1 MSTVD
6 RNRKNEENSNS
17 ESLKERLERVGQID
31 VVHSIRETCFE
42 WESALKR
49 LKALE
54 RKLRNTAK
62 RAGWSEVATLFEG
75 FQYCQP
81 SGWTQEDSL
90 YTLGPVLKEE
100 VLKAPPAGEPDQLHS
115 DCGGDE
121 ARGE

>member
-6 RNRKNEENSNS
+6 RNRKNEENSRR
-17 ESLKERLERVGQID
+17 ESLEERLERVGQTD
-31 VVHSIRETCFE
+31 VFHSIVETCFE
-42 WESALKR
+42 WELALKR

-62 RAGWSEVATLFEG
+62 TAGWSEVATLFEG
-75 FQYCQP
+75 FQYCRP

-90 YTLGPVLKEE
+90 YALGPVLKEE
-100 VLKAPPAGEPDQLHS
+100 NLKAPAGEPDQLHS
-115 DCGGDE
+115 DYGGDE